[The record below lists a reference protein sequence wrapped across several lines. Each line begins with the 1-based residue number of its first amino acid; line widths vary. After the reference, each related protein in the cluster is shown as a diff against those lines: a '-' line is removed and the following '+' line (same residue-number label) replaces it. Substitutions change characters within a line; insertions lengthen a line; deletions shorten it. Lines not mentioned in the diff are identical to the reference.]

1 MTMNPSKNHYF
12 QPFVTLQIHA
22 DGSHQVHVDWTDS
35 YSHSD
40 DAAGGDLPDAE
51 CEAGITFMD
60 ALIDG
65 GYWMLPDPKPIPP
78 EVVEQ
83 AVAFLATVTAD

>member
-51 CEAGITFMD
+51 CEAGITFM
-60 ALIDG
+60 
-65 GYWMLPDPKPIPP
+65 LPDPKPIPP